1 MDERHLTVRRTARF
15 HTLGDPLIA
24 KEVWFVL
31 HGYGHL
37 ARFFLN
43 AFDGLVDG
51 RFIVAP
57 EALSRFYT
65 TGDFTRV
72 GASWMTRED
81 REHEIDDQIA
91 YMDALVEQVRKDRR
105 PARSIN
111 VLAFSQGVSVQ
122 CRWAMMGAVVPDRLV
137 IWSGKMP
144 PELDV
149 RRMGQ
154 RWKTTRIDLVHG
166 EADDVVKEDALKDNE
181 AMLRAAG
188 LKFAT
193 HRFPGGHDLDAVL
206 LQRLLDGPGTRPTS

>member
-1 MDERHLTVRRTARF
+1 MDERHLTVRRTARY
-15 HTLGDPLIA
+15 HTLGDAMTA
-24 KEVWFVL
+24 KEIWIVL

-43 AFDGLVDG
+43 AFEGSEQD

-57 EALSRFYT
+57 EALNRFYT
-65 TGDFTRV
+65 TADFTRV

-81 REHEIDDQIA
+81 REQEIGDQIA
-91 YMDALVEQVRKDRR
+91 YMDALVERTRSACRR
-105 PARSIN
+105 AQALN
-111 VLAFSQGVSVQ
+111 VLGFSQGVSVQ
-122 CRWAMMGAVVPDRLV
+122 CRWSMMGAVAPDRLV

-144 PELDV
+144 PELEA

-181 AMLRAAG
+181 AMLRASG

-206 LQRLLDGPGTRPTS
+206 LQRLLDGPGARSTS